1 MIARTLARLAQAA
14 QLGVSLLFAGVFAI
28 FIYKIFMR
36 YVFAEPIP
44 WADELSVVLFVWV
57 IFCANA
63 LVVRDRQQITFDL
76 LYRPLPPTVKRAA
89 ALLRTVILGG
99 LFIAAL
105 PTVIDYIRFLWR
117 EHTAVLMLPLDY
129 VYACFGLFVFMV
141 GLRAVLAFI
150 GLVGP
155 RWREHL

>member
-14 QLGVSLLFAGVFAI
+14 QLAVSLLFAGVFAI

-36 YVFAEPIP
+36 YVFDQPIP

-63 LVVRDRQQITFDL
+63 LVVSDRQQITFDL
-76 LYRPLPPTVKRAA
+76 VYHLLPQWGQRGA
-89 ALLRTVILGG
+89 ALLRTVIVGG

-105 PTVIDYIRFLWR
+105 PTVIGYIRFLWR

-129 VYACFGLFVFMV
+129 VYSCFGLFVFMV
-141 GLRAVLAFI
+141 GVRAILAFI

-155 RWREHL
+155 RWREYL